1 MCVSRRLN
9 GRFVFIFIPYLP
21 CWTASQL
28 SWLMPPQVLH
38 FFVTGITPAVSKII
52 FLIELKSNVNQ
63 LQAIE
68 SLLRYFDVGLIHSAF
83 AQTLIF
89 MISSVVVLHY
99 QQTRKYSGFWF
110 IRPTSLTEDHKE
122 ETIFKRMIQ
131 GLREL
136 RSYLGIGIVL
146 DLINPIMKRN
156 LKVLRPKMTSFL
168 TGYIGLFKVIIIYI
182 SLEMLIYCIF
192 FSACTITSV

>member
-1 MCVSRRLN
+1 
-9 GRFVFIFIPYLP
+9 
-21 CWTASQL
+21 
-28 SWLMPPQVLH
+28 MPPQVLH
-38 FFVTGITPAVSKII
+38 FFVTGITPAVSKGT
-52 FLIELKSNVNQ
+52 FLIEPKPNVNQ

-68 SLLRYFDVGLIHSAF
+68 SLLRYFDVGLVHSPF

-110 IRPTSLTEDHKE
+110 IRPTSLIEDHKE
-122 ETIFKRMIQ
+122 GTIFTRMIQ

-156 LKVLRPKMTSFL
+156 LKFLRPKMTSFL
-168 TGYIGLFKVIIIYI
+168 TGYIGLFKVLIIY
-182 SLEMLIYCIF
+182 LYPLLVE
-192 FSACTITSV
+192 